1 MKYVYTFHEGNKDM
15 KSLLGG
21 KGANLAE
28 MTRLGL
34 PVPKGFTIT
43 TEACKSYYDNQG
55 KIKSEIVT
63 EILNTI
69 KELEKITGKTFG
81 GGLNPLLI
89 SIRSGSPISM
99 PGMMDTI
106 LNLGMNDTVAS
117 KMIELT
123 QNPKFV
129 YDSYRRFI
137 MMYADVVKGYPKEIF
152 EKRLE
157 EYKQARNV
165 AKDIEL
171 EAIDFK
177 NLTEDYKKIYFE
189 VQGKIFPED
198 PTRQILEAVSAVF
211 RSWNNERAKYYRKM
225 HNISDTLGTA
235 VNIQEMVFGNYGE
248 NSGSGVAF
256 TRNPATGEKE
266 LYGEYLMNAQGEDV
280 VAGIR
285 TPLPIKE
292 LKAQLPK
299 IYDEFINY
307 AKILENH
314 YRDMQDMEFT
324 IENNRLYMLQ
334 TRNGKRTK
342 EAALK
347 IAVDMVNENLLTQKE
362 AILKLEPQ
370 QLENILHKSFEE
382 EAIKDATLIA
392 QGLAA
397 SPGAS
402 TGKICFSSKEVKER
416 VRNDEKVILVRA
428 ETSPEDIE
436 GMNDAEG
443 ILTIRGGMTSHAA
456 VVARG
461 LGICCV
467 SGCEELWIDE
477 MKKELHLKDGKVL
490 TEENEISL
498 DGSSGK
504 VYYGS
509 IPLQE
514 EGTNDNLQ
522 IILSWIDEI
531 ETIKVRA
538 NADTEKDAL
547 IAKKMGATGI
557 GLCRTEHMF
566 FQKERIVSFR
576 KMILAKTKEERIKAL
591 NEILPL
597 QRVDFYKL
605 FKAMAPNP
613 IVIRYLDPPLHE
625 FLPKNNEEISEMAT
639 ILNISREEMLERID
653 SLKEFN
659 PMMGHRGCR
668 LIITYPEI
676 AIMQTKA
683 IMEAVIMLRQNN
695 FRIKPEIMIPLTINK
710 EEFDFVKKIV
720 DDTASKI
727 MKDNNVVIEYEIGT
741 MIETPRACIEAGKI
755 ATQAQFFSFGTNDL
769 TQLTFG
775 FSRDDAGKFLKD
787 YYQNKILEN
796 DPFVTIDQEGIGQL
810 MNLAI
815 TAAKKENPKLSLGIC
830 GEHAADAKSVEF
842 CYQLGLDYVSCS
854 PYRIPMA
861 KLAAA
866 QAKLKKI

>member
-477 MKKELHLKDGKVL
+477 KKKELHLKDGKVL

>member
-1 MKYVYTFHEGNKDM
+1 LKYVYTFHEGNKDM

-477 MKKELHLKDGKVL
+477 KKKELHLKDGKVL